1 MRASSFLGLAL
12 SVLLSLGAGSSAV
25 GNDQQTLFFEV
36 FDNTSGLLS
45 NDVRRLHM
53 DRDGLLWLATNNGL
67 IRYDGYDFRTFRD
80 DMNTPGLLYSNYVT
94 TVSDD
99 RDRVWIG
106 TSNGVN
112 YLDKSTQRIYGLEC
126 REFENVYINRIV
138 PYGDRVWIATNE
150 GLYSYETTT
159 DSLRIHRVTDD
170 GLFENVKDIILDS
183 AGGMWVG
190 VVTKGLFRYDFRT
203 DRFVFYTKGNCSDF
217 AHVLYEDKDGDLW
230 IGSWGGGLTHV
241 YNSSSPET
249 AQYVT
254 YRHDAEDPY
263 SLVSDIVYS
272 ICQDR
277 LSGDLWV
284 GGRYGLSI
292 LKAPFNE
299 SHFERYIF
307 DGTDYGL
314 SNNDV
319 SDICQ
324 DRNGSMW
331 LATIG
336 GGINKVVLRNSE
348 TIRYDPLQHVAR
360 DFGTRTVTAI
370 YPDARGRLWLGLK
383 NMGLVIY
390 DPEKESCIPSR
401 EVPGLARISPTAK
414 IRSIIGI
421 NGDTELLVGIE
432 NGNLYRVMLDDG
444 NPERCLLIPS
454 GPNSFVGYDYI
465 NQLFQDSRRRIW
477 VSHGY
482 EISLLDSTCTVLD
495 RKLFKGRLST
505 SVTCFAEDSR
515 GNIWAGS
522 RSEGLLRIRCEA
534 DGADIVTYGT
544 RNGLLNSNNVLSVL
558 VDGQDN
564 VWVGTQGGGLSRYEP
579 KEDRFEC
586 VNDLYSI
593 PYHDV
598 FNIFEDRSG
607 HIWLCSYTDVVKV
620 GRGDDSKTEL
630 FASSVY
636 PWKNTFYPECK
647 VSRISDSL
655 FAIGGTNGLN
665 FIRPD
670 KSSPNDAMPP
680 LVITD
685 ILIGY
690 NSIYKS
696 PGDHGRYYDYED
708 GRLTLDS
715 RHKDFSIEFASLSYQ
730 SRHNDQYAYRLL
742 GYEKEWKYVGTD
754 QRIASYTNLRKGRYV
769 FQVKAAG
776 ANGVWSDTPEE
787 LEIRVLPSVF
797 ESWYAQLLYAGLFLL
812 LCYYGYRMVANRI
825 RLRNRMLMVE
835 LEKQKN
841 EELTRSKL
849 HFFTNIS
856 HEFLTPLTII
866 DCSTQNIVP
875 RDDEQQEN
883 VVIIR
888 NNVQRLQTLIHQV
901 LDFNKAETGK
911 LKLKVS
917 ENDLS
922 EMIRSICGNDFSG
935 LAQSRNIKLTCEIK
949 GTVRGWYDADKV
961 DKILI
966 NLLSNAFKYNYDN
979 SFVQVSL
986 YEDYDENHRYAVLSV
1001 RDGGIGIA
1009 PDKLGRI
1016 FDEYYAMDYNRPGV
1030 KGTGIGM
1037 ALTKTL
1043 VELHKGTIRVE
1054 STLGSGTEF
1063 TVTIPI
1069 NEKSYTD
1076 EERAH
1081 DNLDLGS
1088 ASVTETGEH
1097 ARTLLVVEDN
1107 DELRYLMVQYL
1118 SRYYAVDEASDG
1130 QAALTRMETTAYDL
1144 VVTDWMMPEMDG
1156 CQLCHH
1162 IKTNIDYSHIPVI
1175 MLTAKS
1181 STEDKITGYD
1191 SGADAFITKPF
1202 QMPLLVARIE
1212 NLLKSREYLI
1222 NSYSKSD
1229 DSVQLQSIAYTS
1241 LDEKFIRDA
1250 VRIVEENISNEDFS
1264 LEDFVDRMNVSKS
1277 TLYRKIKSLAGMST
1291 NEFIKDIRLKQA
1303 CKMMRGQ
1310 KMSVSEVAYTV
1321 GFSQP
1326 KYFTYCFKKK
1336 FGVLPTEYM
1345 ERYEKDPELLE

>member
-1 MRASSFLGLAL
+1 
-12 SVLLSLGAGSSAV
+12 
-25 GNDQQTLFFEV
+25 
-36 FDNTSGLLS
+36 
-45 NDVRRLHM
+45 
-53 DRDGLLWLATNNGL
+53 
-67 IRYDGYDFRTFRD
+67 
-80 DMNTPGLLYSNYVT
+80 
-94 TVSDD
+94 
-99 RDRVWIG
+99 
-106 TSNGVN
+106 
-112 YLDKSTQRIYGLEC
+112 
-126 REFENVYINRIV
+126 
-138 PYGDRVWIATNE
+138 
-150 GLYSYETTT
+150 
-159 DSLRIHRVTDD
+159 
-170 GLFENVKDIILDS
+170 
-183 AGGMWVG
+183 MWVG

-203 DRFVFYTKGNCSDF
+203 ERFVFYTKGNCSDF
-217 AHVLYEDKDGDLW
+217 AHVLYEDMDGDLW
-230 IGSWGGGLTHV
+230 IGSWDGGLTHV

-254 YRHDAEDPY
+254 YRHDAEDPN

-307 DGTDYGL
+307 DGTDYSL

-324 DRNGSMW
+324 DRNGTMW

-336 GGINKVVLRNSE
+336 GGINKVVLKNSE
-348 TIRYDPLQHVAR
+348 TIRYDPLQNIAG

-370 YPDARGRLWLGLK
+370 YPDVKGRLWLGLK

-390 DPEKESCIPSR
+390 DPEDGSYMPSGK
-401 EVPGLARISPTAK
+401 VPGLANIPKTAK

-421 NGDTELLVGIE
+421 NGDTELLIGVE
-432 NGNLYRVMLDDG
+432 NGNLYRVILDG
-444 NPERCLLIPS
+444 GYPQYCRLIPS
-454 GPNSFVGYDYI
+454 GQNSFVGYNYV
-465 NQLFQDSRRRIW
+465 NQVFQDSRRRIW

-482 EISLLDSTCTVLD
+482 EMTILDSCFTVLC
-495 RKLFKGRLST
+495 KKIFKDRLST

-522 RSEGLLRIRCEA
+522 RSEGLLKIRCED
-534 DGADIVTYGT
+534 DGIDIAAYGM

-558 VDGQDN
+558 VDSQDN
-564 VWVGTQGGGLSRYEP
+564 VWAGTQGGGLSRYDP
-579 KEDRFEC
+579 TEDRFVC

-598 FNIFEDRSG
+598 FNIFQDRAG
-607 HIWLCSYTDVVKV
+607 HIWLCSYTDVLKV
-620 GRGDDSKTEL
+620 GQGYDSKTEL

-636 PWKNTFYPECK
+636 PWKNTFYPECM
-647 VSRISDSL
+647 VCRISDSL

-670 KSSPNDAMPP
+670 KSSPGGNMPP

-685 ILIGY
+685 ILVGY

-696 PGDHGRYYDYED
+696 PGEGEKHYNYEN
-708 GRLTLDS
+708 GCLTLDS

-730 SRHNDQYAYRLL
+730 SRHNDQYAYRLV

-754 QRIASYTNLRKGRYV
+754 QRIASYTNLRKGKYV

-776 ANGVWSDTPEE
+776 ANGVWSDSPKE
-787 LEIRVLPSVF
+787 LTIRVLPSVF
-797 ESWYAQLLYAGLFLL
+797 ETWYAKMLYVCLFMLISF
-812 LCYYGYRMVANRI
+812 YSYRMVANRI
-825 RLRNRMLMVE
+825 RLRNRMMRAE

-866 DCSTQNIVP
+866 DCSTANIEPLDTVQ
-875 RDDEQQEN
+875 REN
-883 VVIIR
+883 VAIIK
-888 NNVQRLQTLIHQV
+888 NNVLRLQNLIHQV

-911 LKLKVS
+911 LVLKVS
-917 ENDLS
+917 EGNLS
-922 EMIRSICGNDFSG
+922 EMIRSICNNDFSG
-935 LAQSRNIKLTCEIK
+935 LAQSRNIKFTCEIK

-961 DKILI
+961 DKIMI

-979 SFVQVSL
+979 SYVQVSL
-986 YEDYDENHRYAVLSV
+986 YEDYDENHRYAVISV
-1001 RDGGIGIA
+1001 RDGGVGIA

-1016 FDEYYAMDYNRPGV
+1016 FDEYYALDYNRPGV

-1037 ALTKTL
+1037 ALTKAL
-1043 VELHKGTIRVE
+1043 VEIHKGKITVE
-1054 STLGSGTEF
+1054 SVLGSGTEF

-1069 NEKSYTD
+1069 NENTYTD
-1076 EERAH
+1076 GEKAH
-1081 DNLDLGS
+1081 DNLVLGNVCAPEDPDKTKS
-1088 ASVTETGEH
+1088 
-1097 ARTLLVVEDN
+1097 LLVVEDN
-1107 DELRYLMVQYL
+1107 DELRFLMVQYL
-1118 SRYYAVDEASDG
+1118 SRYYVVDEAPDG
-1130 QAALTRMETTAYDL
+1130 QAAISMMERTAYDL
-1144 VVTDWMMPEMDG
+1144 VVTDWMMPVMDG
-1156 CQLCHH
+1156 RQLCFQ
-1162 IKTNIDYSHIPVI
+1162 IKTNLEYSHIPVI

-1191 SGADAFITKPF
+1191 NGADAFITKPF

-1229 DSVQLQSIAYTS
+1229 DSVQLQTIAYTS

-1264 LEDFVDRMNVSKS
+1264 LDDFVDVMNVSKS
-1277 TLYRKIKSLAGMST
+1277 TLYRKIKSLTGMST

-1303 CKMMRGQ
+1303 CRMMRGQ

-1336 FGVLPTEYM
+1336 FGMLPSEYM
-1345 ERYEKDPELLE
+1345 EQYGKERDAGE